1 MLQRRSFPRAPSQ
14 QQVLG
19 IHAKQILIINIAPNV
34 TRSSCLTRQ
43 GNLLFLFIYFFYTY
57 PHAFRVINDMV
68 MCQSKVSSKADTNI
82 PPHTDGED
90 PIANKNSRA
99 PRIEKKLLDNNQ
111 WLARAHVF
119 NLQEILPVTHLH
131 CFLCFFF
138 LWFRDLTFQTLRGGF
153 NSLCWRGRHRH
164 TGGHRDSLAKSN
176 YCCVVKTRAVATGG
190 FARPVVTLASSASPG
205 RRQFFYHSAGRLQ
218 MAAALPGKVRRPSVW
233 MIKSFTRVLIQGV
246 TCPSD
251 ASMRLLNIHTA
262 DVLSS

>member
-57 PHAFRVINDMV
+57 PHAFRVFNDTV

-138 LWFRDLTFQTLRGGF
+138 CDSETWLFKLWEEDLTL
-153 NSLCWRGRHRH
+153 
-164 TGGHRDSLAKSN
+164 
-176 YCCVVKTRAVATGG
+176 
-190 FARPVVTLASSASPG
+190 
-205 RRQFFYHSAGRLQ
+205 SAG
-218 MAAALPGKVRRPSVW
+218 AADIATPEVIVIHSQSQITAVLSKQEPSRPAGSPVLLWLSRQVLRPGGGNFSITALAVSRWQQHYLGR
-233 MIKSFTRVLIQGV
+233 
-246 TCPSD
+246 SD
-251 ASMRLLNIHTA
+251 AHQSGW
-262 DVLSS
+262 

>member
-57 PHAFRVINDMV
+57 PHAFRVFNDTV

-138 LWFRDLTFQTLRGGF
+138 CDSETWLFKLREEDLTLSAGAADIATPEVIVIHSQSQITAVLSKQEPSRLAGSPVLLWLSRQVLRLGG
-153 NSLCWRGRHRH
+153 G
-164 TGGHRDSLAKSN
+164 
-176 YCCVVKTRAVATGG
+176 
-190 FARPVVTLASSASPG
+190 
-205 RRQFFYHSAGRLQ
+205 QFFYHSAGRLQ

-251 ASMRLLNIHTA
+251 ASMCLLNIHTA
-262 DVLSS
+262 DV

>member
-57 PHAFRVINDMV
+57 PHAFRVFNDTV

-131 CFLCFFF
+131 CFLRFFF
-138 LWFRDLTFQTLRGGF
+138 VIQRLDFS
-153 NSLCWRGRHRH
+153 NSE
-164 TGGHRDSLAKSN
+164 
-176 YCCVVKTRAVATGG
+176 
-190 FARPVVTLASSASPG
+190 
-205 RRQFFYHSAGRLQ
+205 RR
-218 MAAALPGKVRRPSVW
+218 
-233 MIKSFTRVLIQGV
+233 I
-246 TCPSD
+246 
-251 ASMRLLNIHTA
+251 
-262 DVLSS
+262 